1 MVRFMRSAMTVIG
14 RAPEAMAFAK
24 EVTAY
29 VRDNFDVDLKVF
41 MESDGTLYWIT
52 DYPDFETFASKRT
65 AITADAGYWE
75 IIAKAEGLLLDGS
88 VQDTILTA
96 L

>member
-24 EVTAY
+24 EIGAY
-29 VRDNFDVDLKVF
+29 VCDNYEVDLKVF

-52 DYPDFETFASKRT
+52 DYPDYETFASKRT
-65 AITADAGYWE
+65 AITMDAGYWE

-88 VQDTILTA
+88 VTDTVLTA

>member
-1 MVRFMRSAMTVIG
+1 MVRFMRSALAVIG
-14 RAPEAMAFAK
+14 KAPEAMAFAK
-24 EVTAY
+24 EIGDY
-29 VRDNFDVDLKVF
+29 VRDTFDVDIKVF

-52 DYPDFETFASKRT
+52 DYPDFETYGSKRA
-65 AITADAGYWE
+65 AITADAGYWA

-88 VQDTILTA
+88 VQDTVLTA

>member
-1 MVRFMRSAMTVIG
+1 MVRFMRSAIAVIG
-14 RAPEAMAFAK
+14 RFPDAMAFAN
-24 EVTAY
+24 EIADY
-29 VRDNFDVDLKVF
+29 VRGTYGVDLKVYV
-41 MESDGTLYWIT
+41 ESDGTIYWIS
-52 DYPDFETFASKRT
+52 DYPDFETFGSTRA

-88 VQDTILTA
+88 LQDTVLTA

>member
-14 RAPEAMAFAK
+14 RVPEAMAFAK
-24 EVTAY
+24 EITAY
-29 VRDNFDVDLKVF
+29 IRDNFDVDLKVF

-52 DYPDFETFASKRT
+52 DYPDFEAFASKRA

-75 IIAKAEGLLLDGS
+75 LIAKAEGLLLDGS

>member
-14 RAPEAMAFAK
+14 RTPEAMAFAK
-24 EVTAY
+24 EIAAY
-29 VRDNFDVDLKVF
+29 VRDNFEVDLKVF

-52 DYPDFETFASKRT
+52 DYPDFETFASKRA

-75 IIAKAEGLLLDGS
+75 IITKAEGLLLDGS

>member
-14 RAPEAMAFAK
+14 RFPEAMAFAN
-24 EVTAY
+24 EIADY
-29 VRDNFDVDLKVF
+29 VRGTYGLDLKVF
-41 MESDGTLYWIT
+41 VESDGTIYWIT
-52 DYPDFETFASKRT
+52 DYPDYETFASTRT

-88 VQDTILTA
+88 LQDSVLTA
-96 L
+96 V